1 LTHDASRL
9 RQLSRRI
16 LAWRAADRFDP
27 MNTLAVLVDAGKG
40 ISPER
45 LPPTVL
51 ADGGVEN
58 RTAAVEELVDSGLLR
73 RVLAHTEINC
83 SNSIIEA
90 WWRTL
95 KHQWLYLNTL
105 DTPASLR
112 RLVAFYVKEHNAR
125 LPHSAFRGQ
134 TPDEVYFGTGA
145 NVPDVLKARQR
156 TARVARLEMN
166 RTVTCGSCKWEVEG

>member
-1 LTHDASRL
+1 M
-9 RQLSRRI
+9 QK
-16 LAWRAADRFDP
+16 LAWSECDIVEVGIRK
-27 MNTLAVLVDAGKG
+27 LA
-40 ISPER
+40 
-45 LPPTVL
+45 
-51 ADGGVEN
+51 
-58 RTAAVEELVDSGLLR
+58 
-73 RVLAHTEINC
+73 
-83 SNSIIEA
+83 
-90 WWRTL
+90 
-95 KHQWLYLNTL
+95 
-105 DTPASLR
+105 PASLR